1 MAKKMMDKLKARIG
15 IEQKGAKNGLGSA
28 PKDVRQI
35 AEADAAAQGEAAPA
49 AQKKA
54 PAAQPPKMLG
64 WWPEVYDDT
73 DVCRVLSMRKRRI
86 VAMRKTAPRGEGWDV
101 IGLHAG
107 FTGEWIRKM
116 AAVSKEGWLEWAAAN
131 GLKRI
136 EPNDGI
142 VTVELRQRY
151 ANAQVAGV
159 SIVATGRMEVCR
171 VRDSRMM
178 TLGEQ
183 FDCRR
188 SDGRLYLV
196 ESLNTERY

>member
-1 MAKKMMDKLKARIG
+1 MAKRFTDKLKEKCG
-15 IEQKGAKNGLGSA
+15 VGAKKRPCGRSRKNA
-28 PKDVRQI
+28 
-35 AEADAAAQGEAAPA
+35 ADWRGRRGEAAWGRGIA
-49 AQKKA
+49 RKKA
-54 PAAQPPKMLG
+54 PAAEPPKLIGM
-64 WWPEVYDDT
+64 WAEIYDDT

-101 IGLHAG
+101 IGLHVG

-116 AAVSKEGWLEWAAAN
+116 AAVSKEGWLEWAATN

-159 SIVATGRMEVCR
+159 AIVATGRMEVCR

>member
-1 MAKKMMDKLKARIG
+1 MAKRFTDKLKEKCG
-15 IEQKGAKNGLGSA
+15 VGAKNGPVG
-28 PKDVRQI
+28 VREKTPPTG
-35 AEADAAAQGEAAPA
+35 AADAAKQPGGAESHE
-49 AQKKA
+49 KKA
-54 PAAQPPKMLG
+54 PAAEPPKLIGM
-64 WWPEVYDDT
+64 WAEIYDDT

-101 IGLHAG
+101 IGLHVG

-159 SIVATGRMEVCR
+159 AIVATGRMEVCR

>member
-1 MAKKMMDKLKARIG
+1 
-15 IEQKGAKNGLGSA
+15 
-28 PKDVRQI
+28 
-35 AEADAAAQGEAAPA
+35 
-49 AQKKA
+49 
-54 PAAQPPKMLG
+54 
-64 WWPEVYDDT
+64 
-73 DVCRVLSMRKRRI
+73 
-86 VAMRKTAPRGEGWDV
+86 
-101 IGLHAG
+101 
-107 FTGEWIRKM
+107 M